1 MAKKNSRWA
10 VNLTALVLAAGLLM
24 GLLTGCPNGSGPN
37 RPNESAQPNGQ
48 VQPTD
53 PSIFKTD
60 GHGVITGYTCDK
72 KDLPKA
78 LVIPAKIGDEVITGI
93 GYEAFNDC
101 TGLTSLDLSGCI
113 SLTGI
118 DQYAFFSCTS
128 LTEVKLPASLNEIG
142 WNAFKG
148 CTGLTSLD
156 LSGCTSLTKIG
167 NWAFSGCKG
176 FTVVKM
182 PASLITIGWGAFAD
196 CTGLTSLDLSAYT
209 SLTKILD
216 KAFFGC
222 TGLTEVKLPASLT
235 EIGNEA
241 FKDCP
246 IETLYI
252 GCDIKGTIIDNLT
265 NGASVK
271 DHLKNIK
278 LGEGV
283 RIIYNNAFSGCKA
296 LTSLDLSACTSLTKI
311 DSWTFK
317 GCAGLTEVKLPAS
330 LTKIG
335 FEAFKGCKALTE
347 VKLPASLTEIGKSAF
362 AGCTGLTS
370 AVFADTTSWAVY
382 DDSSYSGTPTSINSS
397 DLDNYATAAKYLRE
411 ETDKGGYCDKWWK
424 KD

>member
-283 RIIYNNAFSGCKA
+283 RIIYNNAFSR
-296 LTSLDLSACTSLTKI
+296 L
-311 DSWTFK
+311 
-317 GCAGLTEVKLPAS
+317 
-330 LTKIG
+330 
-335 FEAFKGCKALTE
+335 
-347 VKLPASLTEIGKSAF
+347 
-362 AGCTGLTS
+362 
-370 AVFADTTSWAVY
+370 
-382 DDSSYSGTPTSINSS
+382 
-397 DLDNYATAAKYLRE
+397 
-411 ETDKGGYCDKWWK
+411 
-424 KD
+424 